1 MASITHPRDAAVQRA
16 VLIAGP
22 HRMLRMDAAELHA
35 RRSLEAQPSAG
46 AARWIARLELAP
58 HPEGGW
64 YRQTYR
70 SPLMLPSAALPAYG
84 GDRAAAT
91 TIYFLLSGDEFSA
104 LHRLRSDEGWHFYAG
119 SPLAVH
125 VINPKGAYRQILLG
139 SDPDAGQAFQAVV
152 PGGCWFGSSL
162 LHPGTYALA
171 GCTVAPGFEFADF
184 EMANRRE
191 LVSLYPEHRDIITRL
206 TREP

>member
-1 MASITHPRDAAVQRA
+1 
-16 VLIAGP
+16 
-22 HRMLRMDAAELHA
+22 MDAAEAHV
-35 RRSLEAQPSAG
+35 SPSPNAQPSSE
-46 AARWIARLELAP
+46 AACWIARLNLAP

-70 SPLMLPSAALPAYG
+70 SSLLLPNAALPGYG
-84 GDRAAAT
+84 GDRVAAN

-104 LHRLRSDEGWHFYAG
+104 LHRLRSDEVWHFYVG
-119 SPLAVH
+119 SPLVVH
-125 VINPKGAYRQILLG
+125 VIDSEGAYSQILLG

-162 LHPGTYALA
+162 LHPGTFALV

-184 EMANRRE
+184 EMAKRRE
-191 LVSLYPEHRDIITRL
+191 LLSLYPEQRDIITRL
-206 TREP
+206 TRKP

>member
-1 MASITHPRDAAVQRA
+1 MN
-16 VLIAGP
+16 
-22 HRMLRMDAAELHA
+22 A
-35 RRSLEAQPSAG
+35 REAHVSPSADAQPSAE
-46 AARWIARLELAP
+46 AARWIARLKLAP

-70 SPLMLPSAALPAYG
+70 SRLLLPSAALPGYD
-84 GDRAAAT
+84 GDRVAST

-104 LHRLRSDEGWHFYAG
+104 LHRLRSDEVWHFYAG

-125 VINPKGAYRQILLG
+125 VLDPQGAYRQILLG

-152 PGGCWFGSSL
+152 TGGCWFGSSL
-162 LHPGTYALA
+162 LHPGTYALV

-184 EMANRRE
+184 EMAKRRD
-191 LVSLYPEHRDIITRL
+191 LLSLYPEHREVISRL

>member
-1 MASITHPRDAAVQRA
+1 
-16 VLIAGP
+16 
-22 HRMLRMDAAELHA
+22 MDAGEAHVKP
-35 RRSLEAQPSAG
+35 SPDAQPSTE
-46 AARWIARLELAP
+46 AARWIARLNLAP

-70 SPLMLPSAALPAYG
+70 SQLLLPSAALPGYG
-84 GDRAAAT
+84 GDRVAAT

-119 SPLAVH
+119 SPLVVH
-125 VINPKGAYRQILLG
+125 VVDAGGAYRQILLG
-139 SDPDAGQAFQAVV
+139 SDPGAGHAFQAVV

-162 LHPGTYALA
+162 LQPGTFALV

-184 EMANRRE
+184 EMAKRPE
-191 LVSLYPEHRDIITRL
+191 LLSLYPEHRGIITRL
-206 TREP
+206 TRES

>member
-1 MASITHPRDAAVQRA
+1 M
-16 VLIAGP
+16 
-22 HRMLRMDAAELHA
+22 
-35 RRSLEAQPSAG
+35 
-46 AARWIARLELAP
+46 AP

-70 SPLMLPSAALPAYG
+70 SSLLLPRTALPGYD
-84 GDRAAAT
+84 GDRVAAT

-104 LHRLRSDEGWHFYAG
+104 LHRLRSDEVWHFYAG
-119 SPLAVH
+119 SPLVVH
-125 VINPKGAYRQILLG
+125 VFDPQGAYRQILLG

-152 PGGCWFGSSL
+152 TGGCWFGSSL
-162 LHPGTYALA
+162 LHSGTFALV

-184 EMANRRE
+184 EMAKRRT
-191 LVSLYPEHRDIITRL
+191 LLLLYPEHRDIITCL